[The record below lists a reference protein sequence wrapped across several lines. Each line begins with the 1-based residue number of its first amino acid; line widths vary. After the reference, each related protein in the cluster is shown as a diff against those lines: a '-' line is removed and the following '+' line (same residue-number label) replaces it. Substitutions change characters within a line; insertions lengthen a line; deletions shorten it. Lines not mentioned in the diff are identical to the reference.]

1 MFEPGE
7 VEDLVQLA
15 ADRGARVIA
24 DEVHAP
30 LIRSDLRHTV
40 AATIDPDVVVTVT
53 SASKAWNIPGL
64 KCAQVVLT
72 RDEDAEKWA
81 AYFTSDKIGVATL
94 GLVGNAAAY
103 ADARGWLD
111 ETVERIDANRRLLA
125 DLVAENL
132 PGVRLTQL
140 EGTYLA
146 CRLLPLGLDQPA
158 DYFKRGQGRHQRRC
172 AVRSRREGHVAQLRH
187 VPTSSSRSPR
197 GWAWR
202 RRSSGMIL
210 TVGHGAQTADELG
223 ETLRTAELRP
233 STSAVTGKPSPPP
246 VRAGR

>member
-1 MFEPGE
+1 M
-7 VEDLVQLA
+7 
-15 ADRGARVIA
+15 
-24 DEVHAP
+24 
-30 LIRSDLRHTV
+30 
-40 AATIDPDVVVTVT
+40 VTVVGLQGVEH
-53 SASKAWNIPGL
+53 PGL

-103 ADARGWLD
+103 ADARGWID

-146 CRLLPLGLDQPA
+146 WLDFTPLGLDQPA
-158 DYFKRGQGRHQRRC
+158 DYFLAEARVALNDGAPFGPGG
-172 AVRSRREGHVAQLRH
+172 EGHVRLNFATY
-187 VPTSSSRSPR
+187 PD
-197 GWAWR
+197 
-202 RRSSGMIL
+202 IL
-210 TVGHGAQTADELG
+210 IEIATRMGVAAKKLG
-223 ETLRTAELRP
+223 E
-233 STSAVTGKPSPPP
+233 
-246 VRAGR
+246 